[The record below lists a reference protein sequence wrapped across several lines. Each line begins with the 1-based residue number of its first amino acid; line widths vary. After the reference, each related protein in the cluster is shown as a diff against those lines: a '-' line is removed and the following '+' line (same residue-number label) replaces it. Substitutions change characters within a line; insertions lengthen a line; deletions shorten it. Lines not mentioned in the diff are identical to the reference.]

1 MVCIL
6 MWVAQEG
13 FRDEELFIPRSIF
26 EEKGYNVTV
35 VSHNK
40 GTAWS
45 KFGKIIEV
53 FGIDEISIEEYD
65 AFLLVGGPGSFNL
78 TDDKKLHDYLKK
90 AEKNLRLLGGICYA
104 PNIMARSGVLKGKRA
119 TVWGGPDIFDKEGVI
134 FEDKDVIKDGK
145 IITANGPDAALKWAK
160 EIVDYIG
167 CEFGK

>member
-1 MVCIL
+1 MTSIL

-13 FRDEELFIPRSIF
+13 FRDEELFIPKSTF

-53 FGIDEISIEEYD
+53 RGIDEVDLEDYD

-78 TDDKKLHDYLKK
+78 TDDKKLHEYIKD
-90 AEKNLRLLGGICYA
+90 AQKNLNLLAGICYS
-104 PNIMARSGVLKGKRA
+104 PNIMARSGVLKGKKA

-134 FEDKDVIKDGK
+134 FEDKNVVKDGK
-145 IITANGPDAALKWAK
+145 IITANGPDAALEWAE
-160 EIVDYIG
+160 EIINYLKCG
-167 CEFGK
+167 CEK